1 MTQRV
6 NVLWGI
12 LLSLLIFSMIWIGWR
27 NYKISE
33 RIEVMKNKSIVL
45 GTDEQLE
52 ETVNTLEKD
61 LNERMAYE
69 TNVTTD
75 PLDLTRTLQS
85 RAFLAS
91 LGLRE
96 TLEQRGRMR
105 LVVHGLGGQSD
116 GDCKVHGPQSHF
128 ACWRRV
134 ERISRGVN
142 QRAGDGFDEGR
153 IAPCS
158 GERVGSRGG
167 VLGASEF
174 FAGRIEFLA
183 SGGVLKK
190 RTIEKTLTPR

>member
-105 LVVHGLGGQSD
+105 LSCTVLGDNPTGIVKFM
-116 GDCKVHGPQSHF
+116 GRSH
-128 ACWRRV
+128 
-134 ERISRGVN
+134 IL
-142 QRAGDGFDEGR
+142 
-153 IAPCS
+153 
-158 GERVGSRGG
+158 RVGDELSGFRVASINAREMVLMKGGSRLVLVNESAPEGEFSERQNSLQGG
-167 VLGASEF
+167 SNF
-174 FAGRIEFLA
+174 
-183 SGGVLKK
+183 
-190 RTIEKTLTPR
+190 